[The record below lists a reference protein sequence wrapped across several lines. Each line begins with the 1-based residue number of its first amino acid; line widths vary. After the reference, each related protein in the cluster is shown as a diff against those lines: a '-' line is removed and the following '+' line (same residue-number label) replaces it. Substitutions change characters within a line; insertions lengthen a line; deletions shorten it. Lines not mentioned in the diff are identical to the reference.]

1 MAFDGTTRGD
11 GVYSVPGVVARKPK
25 NPAPAPEVLEGEVY
39 LRAWRKKFR
48 KTLQW
53 MAEAMGSDIG
63 TLSEVE
69 TRPGPEGVE
78 GRGRWMYKYSKAL
91 GITPDKLLRHPDAPP
106 TMIERIAE
114 APPELLRHIEGVVA
128 QFNHRN

>member
-1 MAFDGTTRGD
+1 M
-11 GVYSVPGVVARKPK
+11 
-25 NPAPAPEVLEGEVY
+25 Y

-53 MAEAMGSDIG
+53 MAEAIGSDIG

-69 TRPGPEGVE
+69 TRPGPEGVK
-78 GRGRWMYKYSKAL
+78 GRGRWMHAYSKAL
-91 GITPDKLLRHPDAPP
+91 GIDPNKLLRHPDAPP
-106 TMIERIAE
+106 TTIEIIAE